1 MISSD
6 PLPARS
12 VTCRSALQP
21 RYNSI
26 RPPVVR
32 PPRTS
37 RVWVV
42 LVSLKRYQSMSFAV
56 PKVPDWAAPVGADA
70 VPAAAHVPGRSTDE
84 VRAYV
89 AVSGGS
95 PPTTG
100 IVWVRSP
107 PSDQF
112 ANVHSPS
119 PTFAVRG
126 AVTCTV

>member
-6 PLPARS
+6 PFPARS

-21 RYNSI
+21 RYSSM

-56 PKVPDWAAPVGADA
+56 PKVPDWAAPLGAEA
-70 VPAAAHVPGRSTDE
+70 VPAAAHVPGRPTDE
-84 VRAYV
+84 VRWEV
-89 AVSGGS
+89 AGTGGRR
-95 PPTTG
+95 G
-100 IVWVRSP
+100 EGVRRGERLIAGNDGDRVCP
-107 PSDQF
+107 V
-112 ANVHSPS
+112 A
-119 PTFAVRG
+119 AVRP
-126 AVTCTV
+126 VRERP